1 MSVDNADEAT
11 EAAQDALTEAGYGE
25 ATVGDAHQETSTW
38 IVQAESGDT
47 QLNVHVD
54 AESGECE
61 VAELGE

>member
-11 EAAQDALTEAGYGE
+11 EVAKEALTEAGYDD

-38 IVQAESGDT
+38 IVQAESGET
-47 QLNVHVD
+47 RLNVHVD
-54 AESGECE
+54 SESEECE